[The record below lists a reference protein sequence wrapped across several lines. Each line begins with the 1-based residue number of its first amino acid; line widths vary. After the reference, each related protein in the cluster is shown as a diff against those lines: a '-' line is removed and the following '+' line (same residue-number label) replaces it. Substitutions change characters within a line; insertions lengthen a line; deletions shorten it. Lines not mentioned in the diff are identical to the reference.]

1 MANRE
6 RIRQSGYYHLLVDTY
21 VKLSISALLRL
32 MDNRIDVS
40 NTNITSHLIIN
51 NWLILSPS
59 SYAAKKMLEG
69 LGPPIGFMMRL
80 KSPHYITFMQSRIP
94 IQSPESGVFSTLR
107 IFAYSD
113 SLALPSRS
121 RSRNSYRIAYTS
133 AIQETC
139 TRAVLSRKSD
149 VDTAFLPISA
159 MIGHLWD
166 RSSCTSYQSI

>member
-6 RIRQSGYYHLLVDTY
+6 SIRQSGYYHLLVDTY
-21 VKLSISALLRL
+21 VKLSISALLRWI
-32 MDNRIDVS
+32 NGRNDVS
-40 NTNITSHLIIN
+40 NINITSHLIIN
-51 NWLILSPS
+51 NWLILSPA

-80 KSPHYITFMQSRIP
+80 KSPHYITFIQSRIP
-94 IQSPESGVFSTLR
+94 VQSPESGVFSNFR

-121 RSRNSYRIAYTS
+121 RSHNSYRIAYTS
-133 AIQETC
+133 AVQETC

-149 VDTAFLPISA
+149 VDTAFQMISA
-159 MIGHLWD
+159 TIGHLGD
-166 RSSCTSYQSI
+166 RSSCTSHQSI